1 MNAGAFLCYYHIV
14 EMSCY
19 VKIALH
25 TQIPLDRV
33 LPEGRHQ
40 LDKRMKVVRWTDGV
54 NLLF

>member
-1 MNAGAFLCYYHIV
+1 VNAGAFLCYYHIV